1 MARYGGNPLLG
12 GGATPHVT
20 AGYAS
25 GDLSDDYS
33 NDEKSR
39 DADDDSCAIKVGA
52 IMLGAVLFVVL
63 LRKGGMRDMVTV

>member
-1 MARYGGNPLLG
+1 MAAANPLLG
-12 GGATPHVT
+12 AQATPHIE

-33 NDEKSR
+33 NDQKSR
-39 DADDDSCAIKVGA
+39 DADDDFCSLKVGA

-63 LRKGGMRDMVTV
+63 LRKGGMRDMVTT